1 MAVIDVLDFQDQTRS
16 VLGKRLPEDLR
27 SDIKIGAQLIVRES
41 QVAIFYRG
49 GQALDTFGPG
59 RHTLTTANLP
69 LLSRALNKLF
79 GDKTPFQA
87 EVVFVD
93 TGLIDDDTCK
103 WGTKEPMNF
112 ADSTMGIVQL
122 RGFGTMTYKI
132 VDPQLFI
139 GKRMKSS
146 AIYKTTDF
154 ANWARDTVVQNMLG
168 VLGEIMKSIIDLP
181 ALLNKI
187 STACKARV
195 AADFAKN
202 GVELEDLRIGGI
214 SPPPEV
220 QAKINEFSGFG
231 LFKKDL
237 PQFQQYQMAYAVRDA
252 AQNEGGPAGAG
263 MGMGMGMGM
272 GFMMPGMMAQSM
284 APGMAAGG
292 YPPGGYPPQHGYPP
306 QQPGYPP
313 QQPGYP
319 PQAPMAAAAPP
330 AAAAA
335 PCAGCQAPLAAGVKF
350 CANCGK
356 PVVAEPATVPC
367 VKCQAPLAPGSRFCP
382 QCGSTQQAAAPS
394 CVKCQQELAPG
405 ARFCPHCGTA
415 QPG

>member
-1 MAVIDVLDFQDQTRS
+1 MAVIDLLEFQDQSRS

-27 SDIKIGAQLIVRES
+27 ADIKIGAQLIVRES
-41 QVAIFYRG
+41 QMAIFYRG
-49 GQALDTFGPG
+49 GQSLDTFGPG
-59 RHTLTTANLP
+59 RHTLTTGNLP
-69 LLSRALNKLF
+69 LLSKAVNKLF

-87 EVVFVD
+87 EVIFVD
-93 TGLIDDDTCK
+93 CGLIDDDTCK

-112 ADSTMGIVQL
+112 SDATMGIVQL
-122 RGFGTMTYKI
+122 RAFGTMTYKI

-139 GKRMKSS
+139 NKRMKSS
-146 AIYKTTDF
+146 SLYKTTEF
-154 ANWARDTVVQNMLG
+154 ANWAKDTIVQTMLG
-168 VLGEIMKSIIDLP
+168 VLGEVMKTIIDLP
-181 ALLNKI
+181 ALLTKI

-252 AQNEGGPAGAG
+252 AQNEGGMAGAGMGAG

-272 GFMMPGMMAQSM
+272 GYMMPGMMAQGM
-284 APGMAAGG
+284 APQ
-292 YPPGGYPPQHGYPP
+292 PGYPPQGGYPP

-313 QQPGYP
+313 AGGPP
-319 PQAPMAAAAPP
+319 PQAGP
-330 AAAAA
+330 AVL
-335 PCAGCQAPLAAGVKF
+335 CAGCQAPLTPGVKF
-350 CANCGK
+350 CANCGR
-356 PVVAEPATVPC
+356 PSVAEEPATVPC
-367 VKCQAPLAPGSRFCP
+367 VQCKSPLPKGSRFCP
-382 QCGSTQQAAAPS
+382 QCGATQVAAAPK
-394 CVKCQQELAPG
+394 CVKCQQELAVG
-405 ARFCPHCGTA
+405 ARFCPHCGSP